1 MSMIRTFILT
11 FLLSITTSMMAHKTY
26 VVAVGLSNYLHPEI
40 APLLP
45 NSRNDVKD
53 VANFFHGYNGA
64 SVFMLLDKNATRKHI
79 LKVLRQEFSKSTT
92 EDEIIFVFSGH
103 GVKGGLSVYE
113 ISSMDDVITYNE
125 IQNIMKGA
133 KAHRKIIIADACYSG
148 GLNASP
154 SRNGSNVGNNRVE
167 KTSVMLYTSSRS
179 TEVSYGSGMYR
190 NSFFIRSVLRAFE
203 GRADRNGDNKVTA
216 RELFNYVN
224 QEVEKMTD
232 DQQHPQMWGRFSDDM
247 VVVNVK

>member
-1 MSMIRTFILT
+1 MIRTFILT
-11 FLLSITTSMMAHKTY
+11 FFLSIATSMMAQKTY
-26 VVAVGLSNYLHPEI
+26 VVAVGLSDYLHPEI

-45 NSRNDVKD
+45 NSRNDVRDIAK
-53 VANFFHGYNGA
+53 FFHGYNGA

-103 GVKGGLSVYE
+103 GVQGGLSVYE

-125 IQNIMKGA
+125 IQSIMKGA
-133 KAHRKIIIADACYSG
+133 KAHRKIILANACYSG

-154 SRNGSNVGNNRVE
+154 RRNGGNNGSTKVE
-167 KTSVMLYTSSRS
+167 KTSVMLYTSSRAS
-179 TEVSYGSGMYR
+179 EVSYGSGMLR
-190 NSFFIRSVLRAFE
+190 NSFFIRSILRAFE
-203 GRADRNGDNKVTA
+203 GRADRNGDNKITA

-224 QEVEKMTD
+224 QEVETETEDM
-232 DQQHPQMWGRFSDDM
+232 QHPQMWGRFSDDM